1 MGAFYKIVAA
11 ENKGEKDNPHGGKL
25 IKWTVALLNSRG
37 DQLTNVYW
45 QRKPDSDV
53 TVGDVIQGKVERG
66 DYGPRFKWEKVPDD
80 AVNPFPPGPQASKP
94 SLSAGVPPP
103 GPTQA
108 AAAPGPLDER
118 SRRIERQHS
127 QSVAVEYARLML
139 QAGETPPKSPD
150 ELRALID
157 WFAQDV
163 NA

>member
-1 MGAFYKIVAA
+1 
-11 ENKGEKDNPHGGKL
+11 
-25 IKWTVALLNSRG
+25 
-37 DQLTNVYW
+37 
-45 QRKPDSDV
+45 
-53 TVGDVIQGKVERG
+53 VGDVIQGKVERG

-127 QSVAVEYARLML
+127 QEMA
-139 QAGETPPKSPD
+139 
-150 ELRALID
+150 LRALTLGHVATDGKAIGGRDHFRSLIREWTD
-157 WFAQDV
+157 WFVADLDAVLTKPVLDNGVYQPTAAENLQEKGSLSDAV
-163 NA
+163 DSEVASGGLVEMTDETF